1 MTLRLVLKPGEVL
14 MLGRTRLT
22 LVSQGNC
29 TVLVDGSGPVLR
41 TQDYVE
47 ADDTADAVARLRYV
61 VQQIYLEDD
70 AEAHHAALEGALDDV
85 QAAFPALQTE
95 LRRLRVAIAG
105 GSLWEAVKI
114 CRRLGGQVVSMP
126 ASEAPAARVSG

>member
-29 TVLVDGSGPVLR
+29 TVLVDGSGPILR

-47 ADDTADAVARLRYV
+47 ADDTADPVARLRYV

-70 AEAHHAALEGALDDV
+70 AEAHRAALAGAVDEV

-114 CRRLGGQVVSMP
+114 CRRLGGQVVAMP
-126 ASEAPAARVSG
+126 DGEAAAARVSG

>member
-47 ADDTADAVARLRYV
+47 VDDTADAVARLRYV

-85 QAAFPALQTE
+85 HAAFPALQTE